1 MKIDSAEAIVTGAAR
16 GLGRYFAL
24 ALAREGARVVAA
36 DVNPAGLRS
45 LKAEAAGL
53 SGSLTVATVDIPN
66 ESEVVA
72 FVDSAARELAGS
84 MSCSTMPA
92 SCGTAPWWLSSR
104 RASGVCPCCSGAR
117 WSR

>member
-24 ALAREGARVVAA
+24 ALACEGARVVAA

-53 SGSLTVATVDIPN
+53 PGSLSRFPSESKDSEKEVDLPGIP
-66 ESEVVA
+66 
-72 FVDSAARELAGS
+72 D
-84 MSCSTMPA
+84 
-92 SCGTAPWWLSSR
+92 
-104 RASGVCPCCSGAR
+104 GA
-117 WSR
+117 